1 MRRCFI
7 VAAAMLFVA
16 QSALAAES
24 GMTVIKRIA
33 ASDGGWDYVNVS
45 ADGKMLLVS
54 RSDGVMTIDLAT
66 GAVNPHLVAAQRTH
80 GAVTVPG
87 STIGMVTSTTSGGA
101 LLFDAGSGV
110 IVADIKTGSKP
121 DAAAYDPATGMLL
134 VMDNAGGGIALIDP
148 KTKTLAGKIPVAG
161 ALESAAVDGKGTLY
175 VNVEDKGELAV
186 IDVAR
191 KAVVRM
197 IQLTGCEDPGG
208 LALTKQGYLISA
220 CANGHAK
227 VVEAKSGRLLAD
239 IVIGSRPDAVIYDGP
254 RDRAYVPTGG
264 DGALTVIDTTGVPSG
279 VGVVSTQK
287 GSRTGAADPAT
298 GNIYLPGARFAPAEA
313 GQRPKAIPGS
323 FEVLVVSR
331 SS

>member
-1 MRRCFI
+1 MRNVI
-7 VAAAMLFVA
+7 AGAMLLLTASPV
-16 QSALAAES
+16 LAADP
-24 GMTVIKRIA
+24 GMIVSKRIPGP
-33 ASDGGWDYVNVS
+33 DGGWDYVNVS
-45 ADGKMLLVS
+45 ADGKTMLVS

-101 LLFDAGSGV
+101 LLFDAGTGA

-134 VMDNAGGGIALIDP
+134 VMDNAGGGVAVIDP
-148 KTKTLAGKIPVAG
+148 KTKALAGKVPVTG

-175 VNVEDKGELAV
+175 VNVEDKGALAV
-186 IDVAR
+186 IDVAKR
-191 KAVVRM
+191 AVVRT
-197 IQLTGCEDPGG
+197 ITLTGCEDPGG

-239 IVIGSRPDAVIYDGP
+239 IAIGSRPDAVIYDGP

-264 DGALTVIDTTGVPSG
+264 DGALTVIDTTGVPRG
-279 VGVVSTQK
+279 IGVVSTQK

-298 GNIYLPGARFAPAEA
+298 GNIYLPGARFAAAEA

-323 FEVLVVSR
+323 FEVLVVSK
-331 SS
+331 

>member
-1 MRRCFI
+1 MRRI
-7 VAAAMLFVA
+7 TASALLMLFATPV
-16 QSALAAES
+16 LAADP
-24 GMTVIKRIA
+24 GMIVSKRIPGP
-33 ASDGGWDYVNVS
+33 DGGWDYVNVS
-45 ADGKMLLVS
+45 ADGRTMLVS

-66 GAVNPHLVAAQRTH
+66 GAVNPRLVAAQRTH

-87 STIGMVTSTTSGGA
+87 STIGMVTSTISGGA
-101 LLFDAGSGV
+101 LLFDAVSGA
-110 IVADIKTGSKP
+110 IVADIKTGTKP

-134 VMDNAGGGIALIDP
+134 VMDNAGGGVAVIDP
-148 KTKTLAGKIPVAG
+148 KTKALVGKVAVAG

-175 VNVEDKGELAV
+175 VNVEDKGELVV

-191 KAVVRM
+191 KAVVRT

-227 VVEAKSGRLLAD
+227 VVEARSGRLLAD
-239 IVIGSRPDAVIYDGP
+239 IAIGSRPDAVIYDGP

-264 DGALTVIDTTGVPSG
+264 DGALTVIDTTVVPSG

-298 GNIYLPGARFAPAEA
+298 GNVYLPGARFAPAEA

-331 SS
+331 

>member
-1 MRRCFI
+1 MRSLI
-7 VAAAMLFVA
+7 PAALLLLITGPV
-16 QSALAAES
+16 LAAS
-24 GMTVIKRIA
+24 LGMSVTKRIA
-33 ASDGGWDYVNVS
+33 APDGGWDYVNVS
-45 ADGKMLLVS
+45 ADGKTMLVA

-87 STIGMVTSTTSGGA
+87 TSIGMVTSTTSGGA
-101 LLFDAGSGV
+101 LLFDAGTGAV
-110 IVADIKTGSKP
+110 VADIKTGTKP

-134 VMDNAGGGIALIDP
+134 VMDNAGGGVAVIDP
-148 KTKTLAGKIPVAG
+148 KTKALVGKVAVAG
-161 ALESAAVDGKGTLY
+161 ALESAAVDAKGTLY
-175 VNVEDKGELAV
+175 VNIEDKGAVAV

-191 KAVVRM
+191 RAVVRT
-197 IQLTGCEDPGG
+197 IDLTGCEEPGG

-239 IVIGSRPDAVIYDGP
+239 IAIGSRPDAVIYDGP

-264 DGALTVIDTTGVPSG
+264 DGGLTVIDTADVPRG
-279 VGVVSTQK
+279 IGVVSTQK

-298 GNIYLPGARFAPAEA
+298 GDIYLPGARFAPAEA

-323 FEVLVVSR
+323 FEVLVVSK
-331 SS
+331 